1 MSALSIVESAKG
13 QFTLAGDLN
22 RNTIPQATGLDT
34 SKQLPA
40 DNNTLLLD
48 MTEVKHTDTA
58 GLAWVMNLLKQAR
71 GQGLECQLKGV
82 PQSLINLAKI
92 SDVDSFLS
100 VQ

>member
-1 MSALSIVESAKG
+1 MPALSIVESAKG

-22 RNTIPQATGLDT
+22 RNTIPHATGLDI
-34 SKQLPA
+34 SKHLSA
-40 DNNTLLLD
+40 DNSKLLLD

-58 GLAWVMNLLKQAR
+58 GLAWLMNLLKQAR
-71 GQGLECQLKGV
+71 SQGLECQLQGV